1 MRQLEN
7 LKEIA
12 DRNLGGLKAD
22 ARLLQQ
28 IRRAA
33 QPKEERK
40 IKWRPV
46 IAAAATAAVLLA
58 AGLIALPQLMR
69 NDGGMDVVSRSAGG
83 EMAAVEFAL
92 TANVPAGSVRISD
105 AAGAA
110 PGYRSLFAASQN
122 ANFPLVRN
130 GSETYRLL
138 TEPASLPADLLGEQI
153 GKVAEYT
160 PEPAVSSGGIVS
172 NAVEAGQ
179 PVYAVK
185 GMKGAA
191 VAAEMQGSMRAF
203 QRVSYGGVAVIGKEG
218 LRDVLLGNAQ
228 VVAMELSGVGVVDQ
242 QDSARELAN
251 VLFGNANYEGAA
263 ESANRSQSLLL
274 WLSNGLT
281 VQMNAGGGTLSACGT
296 WSCPEFFAAFSD
308 AISD

>member
-1 MRQLEN
+1 MKQLEN

-22 ARLLQQ
+22 ARLLHQ
-28 IRRAA
+28 IRQAA

-40 IKWRPV
+40 IKWRPM
-46 IAAAATAAVLLA
+46 IAAAAAAVVLLA

-69 NDGGMDVVSRSAGG
+69 GDGSMDVVSRSAGS
-83 EMAAVEFAL
+83 ETATVKFSL

-105 AAGAA
+105 GSGKALS
-110 PGYRSLFAASQN
+110 YRSLFAGKN
-122 ANFPLVRN
+122 ADFPLVKSGN
-130 GSETYRLL
+130 ETYRML
-138 TEPASLPADLLGEQI
+138 TDPGNLTADLLGEQL
-153 GKVAEYT
+153 GKVAEFT
-160 PEPAVSSGGIVS
+160 SEPAVSSGGIVS

-179 PVYAVK
+179 TVYAVK

-191 VAAEMQGSMRAF
+191 VAAEVQGSMRVF
-203 QRVSYGGVAVIGKEG
+203 QRVSYGGVAVVGSEG
-218 LRDVLLGNAQ
+218 LRDVLLGSAQ
-228 VVAMELSGVGVVDQ
+228 VVAMELSGVGVVDG
-242 QDSARELAN
+242 QDEAQELMN
-251 VLFGNANYEGAA
+251 VLLKNAHYEGAA

-308 AISD
+308 AVSD

>member
-1 MRQLEN
+1 MKQLEN

-22 ARLLQQ
+22 TRLLHQ
-28 IRRAA
+28 IRQAA
-33 QPKEERK
+33 QPKAK
-40 IKWRPV
+40 KMIKWRPV

-58 AGLIALPQLMR
+58 VGLIAFPQLMR
-69 NDGGMDVVSRSAGG
+69 SDGDMDVVSRSAGG
-83 EMAAVEFAL
+83 EMAVTEFAL

-105 AAGAA
+105 SAGSA
-110 PGYRSLFAASQN
+110 PGYRSLFATSQS
-122 ANFPLVRN
+122 ANFPLVKS

-138 TEPASLPADLLGEQI
+138 TEPASLPADLLGEQL

-160 PEPAVSSGGIVS
+160 SEPAVSSGGIVS
-172 NAVEAGQ
+172 NAVSAGE

-191 VAAEMQGSMRAF
+191 IAAEVQGNMRVF
-203 QRVSYGGVAVIGKEG
+203 QRVSYSGLAVIGSEG
-218 LRDVLLGNAQ
+218 LKNVLLGSAQ
-228 VVAMELSGVGVVDQ
+228 VVAMELSDVGVIDQ
-242 QDSARELAN
+242 ENEARELIN
-251 VLFGNANYEGAA
+251 VLLKNAQYEGAA

-281 VQMNAGGGTLSACGT
+281 VQMNAGGGMLSACGT

-308 AISD
+308 AVSN